1 MRREEGGDGIELG
14 LHRRGAGAA
23 GGNAAGDAGLERDL
37 GVKIVF
43 EDVGI
48 GLIGLERQLLKD
60 GVVRDAVRHQLAGN
74 FVRAA
79 EGDALFRQIIG
90 QIRGVD
96 EALLGGQQHVFGF
109 SLHGR
114 EHRGHDLQAE
124 LRRVDAVEHGL
135 LILLHVLVVGEGQAL
150 ERGEQGD
157 EIAMTTTLLDALGC
171 SYDVGQTVTLKVA
184 ANDYDPL
191 AGSGAVMEKAYTL
204 CGVLPAYD
212 VYWNLNGNLTVS
224 GIVTEPLAL
233 DGQKFQTFY
242 YLNAAAPVTASTD
255 PALVANEYAYPQ
267 EDTVSFSLRFLLV
280 AAILVSFFAVAQ
292 YFLIVLHKR
301 VHTINTFL
309 TLGAKNR
316 DLRLMCLWE
325 ALFAGIAAVAAGF
338 ALGCG
343 AAAIGLGLQKHLSFL
358 VIPAASLAPL
368 AVLFLLSVL
377 LGALLPAVLVR
388 PQTTKPKE
396 KPAKKFR
403 LAQLPLA
410 PQIGVGC
417 AVLLIAVSCLYVG
430 WRVMLPYDLDAP
442 YACMSIKMNGTSG
455 MPFSLKDDLAALPGV
470 EEVSAAIDLTDIYT
484 VTSDKIQSSQM
495 LADIW
500 VKDNGDIPSLI
511 MQNASKGTLNTTV
524 CALPDDE
531 LRRIAADAG
540 VSDEEIETLLA
551 GDSVLTLWRDC
562 YYAPAAD
569 EYYQGFQPDGS
580 TLVEPVFAAGD
591 KLSIQYRRYT
601 GQDEAGNEVYRTYT
615 AQLPIAGVVK
625 SASNYTLLTTD
636 RLLFSGTIFVSTA
649 LYHKM
654 FESAGS
660 FFMEKEGYSS
670 LNVKLSADSNFSLRR
685 SISSVATRRNGI
697 LRADNY
703 DLISQSYTEGT
714 QSAFLVGILAV
725 FGVLLGCALLVVL
738 NLSAYE
744 IQQQRLSLLLT
755 LGVSPKKLVLS
766 YAKLLLPVIV
776 GTTLLVNIVVYAAV
790 SRIVPIQSIL
800 DLIRIHTSGRVF
812 EFHKP
817 VGSQI
822 MVSILLMVFWLSAAL
837 LPIFSFI
844 RKKASK
850 GDIL

>member
-1 MRREEGGDGIELG
+1 MKIKESPSIILAFHGMLGRKKQTSLLLLLLTLVFSFLTAAVIYSVSSAQVLQDTRCELYGEWQYLRLSDTAADAAQVQGALPASAQVSTVIQNGIVLGADDGV
-14 LHRRGAGAA
+14 A
-23 GGNAAGDAGLERDL
+23 GGIGTADDTFAQLGRIVPISGD
-37 GVKIVF
+37 F
-43 EDVGI
+43 PT
-48 GLIGLERQLLKD
+48 Q
-60 GVVRDAVRHQLAGN
+60 
-74 FVRAA
+74 
-79 EGDALFRQIIG
+79 
-90 QIRGVD
+90 
-96 EALLGGQQHVFGF
+96 
-109 SLHGR
+109 S
-114 EHRGHDLQAE
+114 
-124 LRRVDAVEHGL
+124 
-135 LILLHVLVVGEGQAL
+135 
-150 ERGEQGD
+150 D

-224 GIVTEPLAL
+224 SIVTEPLAL

-267 EDTVSFSLRFLLV
+267 EDTVSSSLRFLLV

-325 ALFAGIAAVAAGF
+325 ALFAGLAAVAAGF

-343 AAAIGLGLQKHLSFL
+343 AAAVGLGLQKHLSFL
-358 VIPAASLAPL
+358 VVPAASLVPL

-388 PQTTKPKE
+388 PQITKPKE
-396 KPAKKFR
+396 KPAKKFH

-430 WRVMLPYDLDAP
+430 WRVMLPYNLDAP
-442 YACMSIKMNGTSG
+442 YACLSIKMNGTSG
-455 MPFSLKDDLAALPGV
+455 MPFSLKEDLAALPGV
-470 EEVSAAIDLTDIYT
+470 EEVSAAIDLTDTYT

-500 VKDNGDIPSLI
+500 VKDNGEIPSLL
-511 MQNASKGTLNTTV
+511 MHNASKGTLNTTV

-562 YYAPAAD
+562 YYDPAAD

-591 KLSIQYRRYT
+591 KLSIQYQRYT

-615 AQLPIAGVVK
+615 AQLPIVGVVK
-625 SASNYTLLTTD
+625 SANSYTLLTTD
-636 RLLFSGTIFVSTA
+636 RLISSGTIFVSTA

-660 FFMEKEGYSS
+660 YFMEKEGYSS
-670 LNVKLSADSNFSLRR
+670 LNVKLSAGSNFSLRR
-685 SISSVATRRNGI
+685 SISSIATRRNGI

-744 IQQQRLSLLLT
+744 VQQQRLSLLLT

-790 SRIVPIQSIL
+790 SCIVPIQSIL
-800 DLIRIHTSGRVF
+800 DLIRIHTNGRVYA
-812 EFHKP
+812 FHKP

>member
-1 MRREEGGDGIELG
+1 MKIKESPSIILAFHGMLGRKKQTSLLLLLLTLVFSFLTAAVIYSVSSAQVLQDTRCELYGEWQYLRLSDTAADAAQVQGALPASAQVSTVIQNGIVLGADDGV
-14 LHRRGAGAA
+14 A
-23 GGNAAGDAGLERDL
+23 GGIGTADDTFAQLGRIVPISGD
-37 GVKIVF
+37 F
-43 EDVGI
+43 PT
-48 GLIGLERQLLKD
+48 Q
-60 GVVRDAVRHQLAGN
+60 
-74 FVRAA
+74 
-79 EGDALFRQIIG
+79 
-90 QIRGVD
+90 
-96 EALLGGQQHVFGF
+96 
-109 SLHGR
+109 S
-114 EHRGHDLQAE
+114 
-124 LRRVDAVEHGL
+124 
-135 LILLHVLVVGEGQAL
+135 
-150 ERGEQGD
+150 D

-224 GIVTEPLAL
+224 SIVTEPLAL

-267 EDTVSFSLRFLLV
+267 EDTVSSSLRFLLV

-325 ALFAGIAAVAAGF
+325 ALFAGLAAVAAGF

-343 AAAIGLGLQKHLSFL
+343 AAAVGLGLQKHLSFL

-388 PQTTKPKE
+388 PQITKPKE
-396 KPAKKFR
+396 KPAKKFH

-442 YACMSIKMNGTSG
+442 YACMSIKMNGTAG
-455 MPFSLKDDLAALPGV
+455 MPFSLKEDLAALPGV
-470 EEVSAAIDLTDIYT
+470 EEVSAAIDLTDTYT

-500 VKDNGDIPSLI
+500 VKDNGKIPSVL
-511 MQNASKGTLNTTV
+511 MHNASKGTLNTTV
-524 CALPDDE
+524 CALPEDE

-562 YYAPAAD
+562 YYDPAAD
-569 EYYQGFQPDGS
+569 EYYQGIQPDGS

-591 KLSIQYRRYT
+591 KLSIQYQRYT
-601 GQDEAGNEVYRTYT
+601 GQDEAGNDVYRTYT

-625 SASNYTLLTTD
+625 SANNYTLLTTD

-660 FFMEKEGYSS
+660 YHMEKEGYSS

-685 SISSVATRRNGI
+685 SISSIATRRNGI

-725 FGVLLGCALLVVL
+725 FGILLGCALLVVL

-744 IQQQRLSLLLT
+744 VQQQRLSLLLT

>member
-1 MRREEGGDGIELG
+1 MKIKESPSIILAFRGMLGRKKQTSLLLLLLTLVFSFLTAAVIYSVSSAQVLQDTRCELYGAWQYLRLSDTAADAAQAQNTLSASAQVSTVIQNGIVLGADDGV
-14 LHRRGAGAA
+14 A
-23 GGNAAGDAGLERDL
+23 GGIGTVDDTFAQLGRIVPISGD
-37 GVKIVF
+37 F
-43 EDVGI
+43 PT
-48 GLIGLERQLLKD
+48 Q
-60 GVVRDAVRHQLAGN
+60 
-74 FVRAA
+74 
-79 EGDALFRQIIG
+79 
-90 QIRGVD
+90 
-96 EALLGGQQHVFGF
+96 
-109 SLHGR
+109 S
-114 EHRGHDLQAE
+114 
-124 LRRVDAVEHGL
+124 
-135 LILLHVLVVGEGQAL
+135 
-150 ERGEQGD
+150 D

-191 AGSGAVMEKAYTL
+191 AGSGTVMEKAYTL

-224 GIVTEPLAL
+224 GIVTEPLVL

-267 EDTVSFSLRFLLV
+267 EDTVSSSLRFLLV

-325 ALFAGIAAVAAGF
+325 ALFAGLAAVAAGF

-343 AAAIGLGLQKHLSFL
+343 AAAVGLGLQKHLSFL
-358 VIPAASLAPL
+358 VVPAASLVPL

-388 PQTTKPKE
+388 PQITKPKE
-396 KPAKKFR
+396 KPAKKFH

-430 WRVMLPYDLDAP
+430 WRVMLPYNLDAP
-442 YACMSIKMNGTSG
+442 YACLSIKMNGTSG
-455 MPFSLKDDLAALPGV
+455 MPFSLKEDLAALPGV
-470 EEVSAAIDLTDIYT
+470 EEVSAAIDLTDTYT

-500 VKDNGDIPSLI
+500 VKDNGNIPGVL
-511 MQNASKGTLNTTV
+511 MHNASKGTLNTTV

-562 YYAPAAD
+562 YYDPAAD
-569 EYYQGFQPDGS
+569 KYYQGFQPDGS

-591 KLSIQYRRYT
+591 KLSIQHQRYT
-601 GQDEAGNEVYRTYT
+601 GQDEAGNDVYRTYT

-625 SASNYTLLTTD
+625 SARNYTLLTTD
-636 RLLFSGTIFVSTA
+636 RLIFSGTIFVSTA

-660 FFMEKEGYSS
+660 YHMEKEGYSS

-685 SISSVATRRNGI
+685 SISSIATRRNGI
-697 LRADNY
+697 LSADNY

-744 IQQQRLSLLLT
+744 VQQQRLSLLLT

-766 YAKLLLPVIV
+766 YAKLLLPVIF

-790 SRIVPIQSIL
+790 SRIVPLQSIL

-822 MVSILLMVFWLSAAL
+822 LVSVLLMVFWLSAAL

>member
-1 MRREEGGDGIELG
+1 MKIKESPSIILAFHGMLGRKKQTGLLLLLLTLVFSFLTAAMIYSVSSAQVLQDTRCELYGEWQYLRLSDTAADAAQAQNTLPASAQVSTVIQNGIVLGADDGV
-14 LHRRGAGAA
+14 A
-23 GGNAAGDAGLERDL
+23 GGIGTVDDTFAQL
-37 GVKIVF
+37 GRIVP
-43 EDVGI
+43 I
-48 GLIGLERQLLKD
+48 S
-60 GVVRDAVRHQLAGN
+60 GN
-74 FVRAA
+74 FPT
-79 EGDALFRQIIG
+79 Q
-90 QIRGVD
+90 
-96 EALLGGQQHVFGF
+96 
-109 SLHGR
+109 S
-114 EHRGHDLQAE
+114 
-124 LRRVDAVEHGL
+124 
-135 LILLHVLVVGEGQAL
+135 
-150 ERGEQGD
+150 D

-191 AGSGAVMEKAYTL
+191 ASSGAVMEKAYTL

-224 GIVTEPLAL
+224 GIVAEPLAI

-325 ALFAGIAAVAAGF
+325 ALFAGLAAVAAGF

-343 AAAIGLGLQKHLSFL
+343 AAAVGLGLQKHLSFL
-358 VIPAASLAPL
+358 VVPAASLVPL

-388 PQTTKPKE
+388 PHTAKPKE

-442 YACMSIKMNGTSG
+442 YACLSIKMNGRTSG
-455 MPFSLKDDLAALPGV
+455 MPFSLKEDLAALPGV
-470 EEVSAAIDLTDIYT
+470 EEVSAAIDLTDTYT

-500 VKDNGDIPSLI
+500 VKNNGDISSLL
-511 MQNASKGTLNTTV
+511 MHNASKGTLNTFV

-562 YYAPAAD
+562 YYDPAAD

-591 KLSIQYRRYT
+591 KLSLQYRRYT
-601 GQDEAGNEVYRTYT
+601 GQDEAGNDVYRTYT

-625 SASNYTLLTTD
+625 SANSYTLLTTD
-636 RLLFSGTIFVSTA
+636 RLISSGTIFVSTA

-660 FFMEKEGYSS
+660 YFMEKEGYSS
-670 LNVKLSADSNFSLRR
+670 LNVKLSAGSNFSLRR
-685 SISSVATRRNGI
+685 SISSIATRRNGI

-744 IQQQRLSLLLT
+744 VQQQRLSLLLT

-790 SRIVPIQSIL
+790 SCIVPIQSIL
-800 DLIRIHTSGRVF
+800 DLIRIHTNGRVYA
-812 EFHKP
+812 FHKP

>member
-1 MRREEGGDGIELG
+1 MKIKESPSIILAFHGMLGRKKQTSLLLLLLTLVFSFLTAAVIYSVSSAQVLQDTRCELYGAWQYLRLSDTTADAAQAQNTLPASAQVSTVIQNGIVLGADDGV
-14 LHRRGAGAA
+14 A
-23 GGNAAGDAGLERDL
+23 GGIGTVDDTFAQL
-37 GVKIVF
+37 GRIVP
-43 EDVGI
+43 I
-48 GLIGLERQLLKD
+48 S
-60 GVVRDAVRHQLAGN
+60 GN
-74 FVRAA
+74 FPT
-79 EGDALFRQIIG
+79 Q
-90 QIRGVD
+90 
-96 EALLGGQQHVFGF
+96 
-109 SLHGR
+109 S
-114 EHRGHDLQAE
+114 
-124 LRRVDAVEHGL
+124 
-135 LILLHVLVVGEGQAL
+135 
-150 ERGEQGD
+150 D

-191 AGSGAVMEKAYTL
+191 AGSGAVMEKSFTL

-224 GIVTEPLAL
+224 SIVTEPLAL

-267 EDTVSFSLRFLLV
+267 EDTVSSSLRFLLV

-309 TLGAKNR
+309 TLGAKKR

-325 ALFAGIAAVAAGF
+325 ALFAGLAAVAAGF

-343 AAAIGLGLQKHLSFL
+343 AAAVGLGLQKHLSFL

-388 PQTTKPKE
+388 PQTARPKE
-396 KPAKKFR
+396 NPAKKFR

-442 YACMSIKMNGTSG
+442 YACLSIKMNGRTSG
-455 MPFSLKDDLAALPGV
+455 MPFSLKEDLAALPGV
-470 EEVSAAIDLTDIYT
+470 EEVSAAIDLTDTYT

-500 VKDNGDIPSLI
+500 VKNNGDISSLL
-511 MQNASKGTLNTTV
+511 MHNASKGTLNTFV

-551 GDSVLTLWRDC
+551 GDSVLTLWRDF
-562 YYAPAAD
+562 YYDPAAD

-591 KLSIQYRRYT
+591 KLSLQYRRYT
-601 GQDEAGNEVYRTYT
+601 GQDEAGNDVYRTYT

-625 SASNYTLLTTD
+625 SARNYTLLTTD
-636 RLLFSGTIFVSTA
+636 RTIFSGTIFVSTA

-660 FFMEKEGYSS
+660 YHMEKEGYSS
-670 LNVKLSADSNFSLRR
+670 LNVKLAADNNFSLRR
-685 SISSVATRRNGI
+685 SIASIATRRNGI
-697 LRADNY
+697 LSADNY
-703 DLISQSYTEGT
+703 DLLSQSYTEGT

-725 FGVLLGCALLVVL
+725 LGVLLGCALLVVL

-744 IQQQRLSLLLT
+744 VQQQRLSLLLT
-755 LGVSPKKLVLS
+755 LGVSPKKLVCS
-766 YAKLLLPVIV
+766 YAKRVIPVIV
-776 GTTLLVNIVVYAAV
+776 GTTLIVNILVSVAV
-790 SRIVPIQSIL
+790 SHIVPIQSIL
-800 DLIRIHTSGRVF
+800 DLIRIHTDGRVF
-812 EFHKP
+812 EFHRP

-822 MVSILLMVFWLSAAL
+822 LVSILLMGFWLAAAL
-837 LPIFSFI
+837 LPVFSFI

>member
-1 MRREEGGDGIELG
+1 M
-14 LHRRGAGAA
+14 
-23 GGNAAGDAGLERDL
+23 
-37 GVKIVF
+37 
-43 EDVGI
+43 
-48 GLIGLERQLLKD
+48 
-60 GVVRDAVRHQLAGN
+60 
-74 FVRAA
+74 
-79 EGDALFRQIIG
+79 
-90 QIRGVD
+90 
-96 EALLGGQQHVFGF
+96 
-109 SLHGR
+109 
-114 EHRGHDLQAE
+114 
-124 LRRVDAVEHGL
+124 
-135 LILLHVLVVGEGQAL
+135 
-150 ERGEQGD
+150 
-157 EIAMTTTLLDALGC
+157 
-171 SYDVGQTVTLKVA
+171 
-184 ANDYDPL
+184 
-191 AGSGAVMEKAYTL
+191 
-204 CGVLPAYD
+204 
-212 VYWNLNGNLTVS
+212 
-224 GIVTEPLAL
+224 
-233 DGQKFQTFY
+233 
-242 YLNAAAPVTASTD
+242 TASTD

-267 EDTVSFSLRFLLV
+267 EDTVSSSMRFLLA

-292 YFLIVLHKR
+292 YFLIVLYKR

-325 ALFAGIAAVAAGF
+325 ALFAGLAAVAAGF

-343 AAAIGLGLQKHLSFL
+343 AAAVGLGLQKHLSFL
-358 VIPAASLAPL
+358 VIPAASLVPL

-388 PQTTKPKE
+388 PQTARPKE

-442 YACMSIKMNGTSG
+442 YACLSIKMNGTSG

-470 EEVSAAIDLTDIYT
+470 EEVSAAIDLTDTYT

-511 MQNASKGTLNTTV
+511 MQNASKGTLNTMV

-562 YYAPAAD
+562 YYDPAAD

-591 KLSIQYRRYT
+591 KLSLQYRRYT

-636 RLLFSGTIFVSTA
+636 RIIFSGTIFVSTA

-660 FFMEKEGYSS
+660 YFMEKEGYSS
-670 LNVKLSADSNFSLRR
+670 LNVKLSAGSNFSLRR
-685 SISSVATRRNGI
+685 SISSIATRRNGI

-744 IQQQRLSLLLT
+744 VQQQRLSLLLT

-822 MVSILLMVFWLSAAL
+822 MVSILLMVFWLTAAL

>member
-1 MRREEGGDGIELG
+1 MKIKESPSIILAFRGMLGRKKQTSLLLLLLTLVFSFLTAAVIYSVSSAQVLQDTRCELYGAWQYLRLSDTAADAAQAQNTLSASAQVSTVIQNGIVLGADDGV
-14 LHRRGAGAA
+14 A
-23 GGNAAGDAGLERDL
+23 GGIGTVDDTFAQLGRIVPISGD
-37 GVKIVF
+37 F
-43 EDVGI
+43 PT
-48 GLIGLERQLLKD
+48 Q
-60 GVVRDAVRHQLAGN
+60 
-74 FVRAA
+74 
-79 EGDALFRQIIG
+79 
-90 QIRGVD
+90 
-96 EALLGGQQHVFGF
+96 
-109 SLHGR
+109 S
-114 EHRGHDLQAE
+114 
-124 LRRVDAVEHGL
+124 
-135 LILLHVLVVGEGQAL
+135 
-150 ERGEQGD
+150 D

-191 AGSGAVMEKAYTL
+191 AGSGTVMEKAYTL

-224 GIVTEPLAL
+224 SIVAEPLAI

-267 EDTVSFSLRFLLV
+267 EDTVSFSLRFLLA

-325 ALFAGIAAVAAGF
+325 ALFAGLAAVAAGF

-442 YACMSIKMNGTSG
+442 YACLSIKMNGTSG

-524 CALPDDE
+524 CALPEDE
-531 LRRIAADAG
+531 LRRIAVDAG

-562 YYAPAAD
+562 YYDPAAD

-636 RLLFSGTIFVSTA
+636 RIIFSGTIFVSTA

-660 FFMEKEGYSS
+660 YFMEKEGYSS

-685 SISSVATRRNGI
+685 SISSIATRRNGI
-697 LRADNY
+697 LSADNY

>member
-1 MRREEGGDGIELG
+1 MKIKESPSIILAFHGMLGRKKQTSLLLTLLTMVFSFLTAATIYSNSSAQALQDTRCELYGEWQYLRLSDTDTDAAQVRENLPASAKASTTIQNGIVLGADDGV
-14 LHRRGAGAA
+14 A
-23 GGNAAGDAGLERDL
+23 GGIGTVDDTFAQLGRIVPISGD
-37 GVKIVF
+37 F
-43 EDVGI
+43 PT
-48 GLIGLERQLLKD
+48 Q
-60 GVVRDAVRHQLAGN
+60 
-74 FVRAA
+74 
-79 EGDALFRQIIG
+79 
-90 QIRGVD
+90 
-96 EALLGGQQHVFGF
+96 
-109 SLHGR
+109 S
-114 EHRGHDLQAE
+114 
-124 LRRVDAVEHGL
+124 
-135 LILLHVLVVGEGQAL
+135 
-150 ERGEQGD
+150 D

-191 AGSGAVMEKAYTL
+191 AGSGTVMEKAYTL

-224 GIVTEPLAL
+224 GIVTEPLVL

-267 EDTVSFSLRFLLV
+267 EDTVSSSLRFLLV

-325 ALFAGIAAVAAGF
+325 ALFAGLAAVAAGF

-388 PQTTKPKE
+388 PQTAKPKE

-442 YACMSIKMNGTSG
+442 YACLSIKMNGTSG
-455 MPFSLKDDLAALPGV
+455 MPFSLKEDLAALPGV
-470 EEVSAAIDLTDIYT
+470 EEVSAAIDLTDTYT

-500 VKDNGDIPSLI
+500 VKDNGNIPGVL
-511 MQNASKGTLNTTV
+511 MHNASKGTLNTTV

-562 YYAPAAD
+562 YYDPAAD
-569 EYYQGFQPDGS
+569 KYYQGFQPDGS

-591 KLSIQYRRYT
+591 KLSIQHQCYT
-601 GQDEAGNEVYRTYT
+601 GQDEAGNDVYRTYT

-625 SASNYTLLTTD
+625 SARNYTLLTTD
-636 RLLFSGTIFVSTA
+636 RLIFSGTIFVSTA

-660 FFMEKEGYSS
+660 YHMEKEGYSS

-685 SISSVATRRNGI
+685 SISSIATRRNGI
-697 LRADNY
+697 LSADNY

-766 YAKLLLPVIV
+766 YAKLLLPVIF

-822 MVSILLMVFWLSAAL
+822 LVSILLMVFWLSAAL

>member
-1 MRREEGGDGIELG
+1 MKIKESPSIILAFHGMLGRKKQTGLLLLLLTLVFSFLTATVIYSVSSAQVLQDTRCELYGEWQYLRLSDTAADAAQAQNALPASAQVSTVTQNGIVLGAGDGV
-14 LHRRGAGAA
+14 A
-23 GGNAAGDAGLERDL
+23 GGIGTVDDTFAQLGRIVPISGD
-37 GVKIVF
+37 F
-43 EDVGI
+43 PT
-48 GLIGLERQLLKD
+48 Q
-60 GVVRDAVRHQLAGN
+60 
-74 FVRAA
+74 
-79 EGDALFRQIIG
+79 
-90 QIRGVD
+90 
-96 EALLGGQQHVFGF
+96 
-109 SLHGR
+109 S
-114 EHRGHDLQAE
+114 
-124 LRRVDAVEHGL
+124 
-135 LILLHVLVVGEGQAL
+135 
-150 ERGEQGD
+150 D

-224 GIVTEPLAL
+224 GIVAEPLAI

-267 EDTVSFSLRFLLV
+267 EDTVSSSLRFLLV
-280 AAILVSFFAVAQ
+280 AAILVSFFAVTQ

-325 ALFAGIAAVAAGF
+325 TLFAGLAAVAAGF

-343 AAAIGLGLQKHLSFL
+343 AAAVGLGLQKHLSFL

-388 PQTTKPKE
+388 PQTARPKE
-396 KPAKKFR
+396 NPAKKFR

-442 YACMSIKMNGTSG
+442 YACLSIKMNGTSG

-470 EEVSAAIDLTDIYT
+470 EEVSAAIDLTDTYT

-500 VKDNGDIPSLI
+500 VKNNGDISSLL
-511 MQNASKGTLNTTV
+511 MHNASKGTLNTSV

-540 VSDEEIETLLA
+540 VSDEETETLLA

-562 YYAPAAD
+562 YYDPAAD

-591 KLSIQYRRYT
+591 KLSLQYRRYT
-601 GQDEAGNEVYRTYT
+601 GQDEAGNDVYRTYT

-625 SASNYTLLTTD
+625 SARNYTLLTTD
-636 RLLFSGTIFVSTA
+636 RTIFSGTIFVSTA

-660 FFMEKEGYSS
+660 YHMEKEGYSS
-670 LNVKLSADSNFSLRR
+670 LNVKLAADNNFSLRR
-685 SISSVATRRNGI
+685 SIASIATRRNGI
-697 LRADNY
+697 LSADNY
-703 DLISQSYTEGT
+703 DLLSQSYTEGT

-744 IQQQRLSLLLT
+744 VQQQRLSLLLT

-790 SRIVPIQSIL
+790 SCIVPIQSIL
-800 DLIRIHTSGRVF
+800 DLIRIHTNGRVYA
-812 EFHKP
+812 FHKP

>member
-1 MRREEGGDGIELG
+1 MKIKESPSIILAFHGMLGRKKQTSLLLLLLTLVFSFLTAAVIYSVSSAQVLQDTRCELYGAWQYLRLSDTAADAAQAQNALSASAQVSTVIQNGIVLG
-14 LHRRGAGAA
+14 ADDSVA
-23 GGNAAGDAGLERDL
+23 GGIGTVDDTFAQL
-37 GVKIVF
+37 GRIVP
-43 EDVGI
+43 I
-48 GLIGLERQLLKD
+48 S
-60 GVVRDAVRHQLAGN
+60 GN
-74 FVRAA
+74 FPT
-79 EGDALFRQIIG
+79 QP
-90 QIRGVD
+90 
-96 EALLGGQQHVFGF
+96 
-109 SLHGR
+109 
-114 EHRGHDLQAE
+114 
-124 LRRVDAVEHGL
+124 
-135 LILLHVLVVGEGQAL
+135 
-150 ERGEQGD
+150 D

-267 EDTVSFSLRFLLV
+267 EDTVSSSLRFLLV
-280 AAILVSFFAVAQ
+280 AAIMVSFFAVAQ

-325 ALFAGIAAVAAGF
+325 ALFAGLAAVAAGF

-343 AAAIGLGLQKHLSFL
+343 AAAVGLGLQKHISFL
-358 VIPAASLAPL
+358 VIPAASLVPL

-388 PQTTKPKE
+388 PQTAKPKE

-442 YACMSIKMNGTSG
+442 YACLSIKMNGTSG
-455 MPFSLKDDLAALPGV
+455 MPFSLKEDLAALPGV
-470 EEVSAAIDLTDIYT
+470 EEVSAAIDLTDTYT
-484 VTSDKIQSSQM
+484 VTSDKIRSSQM

-511 MQNASKGTLNTTV
+511 MQNASKGTLNTMV

-540 VSDEEIETLLA
+540 VSDEKIETLLA

-562 YYAPAAD
+562 YYDPAAD

-591 KLSIQYRRYT
+591 KLSLQYRRYT

-636 RLLFSGTIFVSTA
+636 RIIFSGTIFVSTA

-660 FFMEKEGYSS
+660 YFMEKEGYSS
-670 LNVKLSADSNFSLRR
+670 LNVKLSAGSNFSLRR
-685 SISSVATRRNGI
+685 SISSIATRRNGI
-697 LRADNY
+697 LSADNY

-744 IQQQRLSLLLT
+744 VQQQRLSLLLT

-776 GTTLLVNIVVYAAV
+776 GTTLLVNIVVYAVV

-800 DLIRIHTSGRVF
+800 DLIRIHTSGRVYAPNRSPSSA
-812 EFHKP
+812 KP
-817 VGSQI
+817 R
-822 MVSILLMVFWLSAAL
+822 WWR
-837 LPIFSFI
+837 
-844 RKKASK
+844 RKAPCTGRREARPSTCRA
-850 GDIL
+850 I

>member
-1 MRREEGGDGIELG
+1 MKIKESPSIILAFHGMLGRKKQTSLLLLLLTLVFSFLTATVIYSVSSAQVLQDTRCELYGAWQYLRLSDTAADAAQAQNTLPASAQVSTVIQNGIVLGADDGV
-14 LHRRGAGAA
+14 A
-23 GGNAAGDAGLERDL
+23 GGIGTADDTFAQLGRIVPISGD
-37 GVKIVF
+37 F
-43 EDVGI
+43 PT
-48 GLIGLERQLLKD
+48 QP
-60 GVVRDAVRHQLAGN
+60 
-74 FVRAA
+74 
-79 EGDALFRQIIG
+79 
-90 QIRGVD
+90 
-96 EALLGGQQHVFGF
+96 
-109 SLHGR
+109 
-114 EHRGHDLQAE
+114 
-124 LRRVDAVEHGL
+124 
-135 LILLHVLVVGEGQAL
+135 
-150 ERGEQGD
+150 D

-224 GIVTEPLAL
+224 GIVTELLTL

-242 YLNAAAPVTASTD
+242 CLNAAAPVTASTD

-267 EDTVSFSLRFLLV
+267 EDTVSSSLRFLLV

-343 AAAIGLGLQKHLSFL
+343 ATAIGLGLQKHLSFL
-358 VIPAASLAPL
+358 VIPAASLVPL

-388 PQTTKPKE
+388 PHTAKPKE

-442 YACMSIKMNGTSG
+442 YACLSIKMNGRTSG
-455 MPFSLKDDLAALPGV
+455 MPFSLKEDLAALPGV
-470 EEVSAAIDLTDIYT
+470 EDVSAAINLTDIYSI
-484 VTSDKIQSSQM
+484 TSDKIQGSQM
-495 LADIW
+495 LSDIR
-500 VKDNGDIPSLI
+500 VKDNGFYTGVPNL
-511 MQNASKGTLNTTV
+511 MHNASNGTLNTFV

-531 LRRIAADAG
+531 LERIAEDADVPENSMEA
-540 VSDEEIETLLA
+540 LLS
-551 GDSVLTLWRDC
+551 GDSVLIRWGDC
-562 YYAPAAD
+562 YYDPAAD

-580 TLVEPVFAAGD
+580 TLVEPVFSAGD
-591 KLSIQYRRYT
+591 KLSIQYQRYT
-601 GQDEAGNEVYRTYT
+601 GQDEAGNDVYQTY
-615 AQLPIAGVVK
+615 AAELPIAGIVK
-625 SASNYTLLTTD
+625 STADYTLLTTD
-636 RLLFSGTIFVSTA
+636 RIFYNGTVFVSTA

-654 FESAGS
+654 FEGAGS
-660 FFMEKEGYSS
+660 YHMEKEGYSS
-670 LNVKLSADSNFSLRR
+670 LNVKLAAGNNFSLRR
-685 SISSVATRRNGI
+685 SIASIATRRNGI
-697 LRADNY
+697 LSADNY
-703 DLISQSYTEGT
+703 DLLSQSYTEGT

-725 FGVLLGCALLVVL
+725 LGVLLGCALLVVL

-744 IQQQRLSLLLT
+744 VQQQRLSLLLT
-755 LGVSPKKLVLS
+755 LGVSPKKLVCS
-766 YAKLLLPVIV
+766 YAKRVIPVIV
-776 GTTLLVNIVVYAAV
+776 GTTLIVNILVSVAV
-790 SRIVPIQSIL
+790 SHIVPIQSIL
-800 DLIRIHTSGRVF
+800 DLIRIHTDGRVF
-812 EFHKP
+812 EFHRP

-822 MVSILLMVFWLSAAL
+822 LVSILLMGFWLGAAL
-837 LPIFSFI
+837 LPVFSFI

>member
-1 MRREEGGDGIELG
+1 MKIKESPSIILAFHGMLGRKKQTSLLLLLLTLVFSFLTAAVIYSVSSAQVLQDTRCELYGEWQYLCLSDTAADAAQAKNALPASAQVSTVTQNGIVLGADDGV
-14 LHRRGAGAA
+14 A
-23 GGNAAGDAGLERDL
+23 
-37 GVKIVF
+37 
-43 EDVGI
+43 GI
-48 GLIGLERQLLKD
+48 GTVDDTFAQL
-60 GVVRDAVRHQLAGN
+60 GRIVPIS
-74 FVRAA
+74 
-79 EGDALFRQIIG
+79 GDFPTQP
-90 QIRGVD
+90 
-96 EALLGGQQHVFGF
+96 
-109 SLHGR
+109 
-114 EHRGHDLQAE
+114 
-124 LRRVDAVEHGL
+124 
-135 LILLHVLVVGEGQAL
+135 
-150 ERGEQGD
+150 D

-191 AGSGAVMEKAYTL
+191 AGSGAVIEKAYTL

-224 GIVTEPLAL
+224 GIVAEPLAL

-267 EDTVSFSLRFLLV
+267 EDTVSSSLRFLLA

-325 ALFAGIAAVAAGF
+325 ALFAGLAAVAAGF

-358 VIPAASLAPL
+358 VIPAASLVPL

-388 PQTTKPKE
+388 PQTARPKE
-396 KPAKKFR
+396 NPAKKFR

-442 YACMSIKMNGTSG
+442 YACLSIKMNGTSG
-455 MPFSLKDDLAALPGV
+455 MPFSLKEDLAALPGV
-470 EEVSAAIDLTDIYT
+470 EEVSAAIDLTDTYT

-511 MQNASKGTLNTTV
+511 MHNASKGTLNTTV

-562 YYAPAAD
+562 YYDPAAD

-636 RLLFSGTIFVSTA
+636 RIIFSGTIFVSTA

-660 FFMEKEGYSS
+660 YFMEKEGYSS
-670 LNVKLSADSNFSLRR
+670 LNVKLSAGSNFSLRR
-685 SISSVATRRNGI
+685 SISSIATRRNGI

-744 IQQQRLSLLLT
+744 VQQQRLSLLLT

-822 MVSILLMVFWLSAAL
+822 LVSILLMVFWLSAAL

>member
-1 MRREEGGDGIELG
+1 MNIKESPSIILAFHGMLGRKKQTSLLLLLLTLVFSFLTAAVIYSVSSAQVLQDTRCELYGAWQYLRLSDTAADAAQAQNTLPASAQVSTVIQNGIVLGADDGV
-14 LHRRGAGAA
+14 A
-23 GGNAAGDAGLERDL
+23 GGIGTADDTFAQL
-37 GVKIVF
+37 GRIVP
-43 EDVGI
+43 I
-48 GLIGLERQLLKD
+48 S
-60 GVVRDAVRHQLAGN
+60 GN
-74 FVRAA
+74 FPT
-79 EGDALFRQIIG
+79 Q
-90 QIRGVD
+90 
-96 EALLGGQQHVFGF
+96 
-109 SLHGR
+109 S
-114 EHRGHDLQAE
+114 
-124 LRRVDAVEHGL
+124 
-135 LILLHVLVVGEGQAL
+135 
-150 ERGEQGD
+150 D

-191 AGSGAVMEKAYTL
+191 AGSGAVIEKAYTL

-233 DGQKFQTFY
+233 EGQKLQTFY

-267 EDTVSFSLRFLLV
+267 EDTVSSSLRFLLV

-325 ALFAGIAAVAAGF
+325 ALFAGLAAVAAGF

-388 PQTTKPKE
+388 PQTAKPKE
-396 KPAKKFR
+396 KPAKKFC

-442 YACMSIKMNGTSG
+442 YACLSIKMNGRTSG
-455 MPFSLKDDLAALPGV
+455 MPFSLKGDLAALPGV
-470 EEVSAAIDLTDIYT
+470 EEVSAAIDLTDTYT
-484 VTSDKIQSSQM
+484 ITSDRIQNSQM

-500 VKDNGDIPSLI
+500 VKDNGEIPSYL
-511 MQNASKGTLNTTV
+511 MHNASKGTLNTTV

-551 GDSVLTLWRDC
+551 GDSVLTLWGDC
-562 YYAPAAD
+562 YYDPAAD

-660 FFMEKEGYSS
+660 YFMEKEGYSS
-670 LNVKLSADSNFSLRR
+670 LNVKLSAGSNFSLRR
-685 SISSVATRRNGI
+685 SISSIATRRNGI
-697 LRADNY
+697 LSADNY

-744 IQQQRLSLLLT
+744 VQQQRLSLLLT

-776 GTTLLVNIVVYAAV
+776 GTTMLVNIVVYAAV

>member
-1 MRREEGGDGIELG
+1 MKGKENPSLILAFHGMLG
-14 LHRRGAGAA
+14 R
-23 GGNAAGDAGLERDL
+23 
-37 GVKIVF
+37 KK
-43 EDVGI
+43 
-48 GLIGLERQLLKD
+48 QT
-60 GVVRDAVRHQLAGN
+60 
-74 FVRAA
+74 
-79 EGDALFRQIIG
+79 
-90 QIRGVD
+90 
-96 EALLGGQQHVFGF
+96 
-109 SLHGR
+109 SL
-114 EHRGHDLQAE
+114 
-124 LRRVDAVEHGL
+124 L
-135 LILLHVLVVGEGQAL
+135 LILLTMVFSFLTAATIYSGSSAQAL
-150 ERGEQGD
+150 QDTRCELYGEWQYLRLSDTDTDAAQVRENLPASAKASTAIQNGIVLGADNGLAGGIGTVDSAFAQLGRIVPISGDFPTQSD

-224 GIVTEPLAL
+224 GIVAEPLAL

-242 YLNAAAPVTASTD
+242 YLNAAEPVTASTD

-267 EDTVSFSLRFLLV
+267 EDTVSSSLRFLLV

-325 ALFAGIAAVAAGF
+325 ALFAGLAAVAAGF

-343 AAAIGLGLQKHLSFL
+343 AAAVGLGLQKHLSFL
-358 VIPAASLAPL
+358 VVPAASLVPL

-388 PQTTKPKE
+388 PQITKPKE
-396 KPAKKFR
+396 KPAKKFH

-430 WRVMLPYDLDAP
+430 WRVMLPYNLDAP
-442 YACMSIKMNGTSG
+442 YACLSIKMNGTSG
-455 MPFSLKDDLAALPGV
+455 MPFSLKEDLAALPGV
-470 EEVSAAIDLTDIYT
+470 EDVSAAINLTDTYSI
-484 VTSDKIQSSQM
+484 TSDKIQGSQM
-495 LADIW
+495 LSDIR
-500 VKDNGDIPSLI
+500 VKDNGFYTGVPNL
-511 MQNASKGTLNTTV
+511 MHNASNGTLNTFV

-531 LRRIAADAG
+531 LERIAEDADVPENSMDA
-540 VSDEEIETLLA
+540 LLA
-551 GDSVLTLWRDC
+551 GDSVLLRWGDC
-562 YYAPAAD
+562 YYDPAAD

-580 TLVEPVFAAGD
+580 TPVEPVFSAGD
-591 KLSIQYRRYT
+591 KLSIQYQRYT
-601 GQDEAGNEVYRTYT
+601 GLDEAGNDVYQTY
-615 AQLPIAGVVK
+615 AAELPIAGIVK
-625 SASNYTLLTTD
+625 STADYTLLTTD
-636 RLLFSGTIFVSTA
+636 RIFYNGTVFVSTA

-654 FESAGS
+654 FEGAGS
-660 FFMEKEGYSS
+660 YHMEKEGYSS
-670 LNVKLSADSNFSLRR
+670 LNVKLAADNNFSLRR
-685 SISSVATRRNGI
+685 SIASIATRRNGI
-697 LRADNY
+697 LSADNY
-703 DLISQSYTEGT
+703 DLLSQSYTEGT

-725 FGVLLGCALLVVL
+725 LGVLLGCALLVVL

-744 IQQQRLSLLLT
+744 VQQQRLSLLLT
-755 LGVSPKKLVLS
+755 LGVSPKKLVCS
-766 YAKLLLPVIV
+766 YAKRVIPVIV
-776 GTTLLVNIVVYAAV
+776 GTTLIVNILVSVAV
-790 SRIVPIQSIL
+790 SHIVPIQSIL
-800 DLIRIHTSGRVF
+800 DLIRIHTDGRVF
-812 EFHKP
+812 EFHRP

-822 MVSILLMVFWLSAAL
+822 LVSILLMGFWLGAAL
-837 LPIFSFI
+837 LPVFSFI

>member
-1 MRREEGGDGIELG
+1 MKIKESPSIILAFHGMLGRKKQTSLLLLLLTLVFSFLTAAVIYSVSSAQVLQDTRCELYGEWQYLRLSDTAADAAQVQGALPASAQVSTVIQNGIVLGADDGV
-14 LHRRGAGAA
+14 A
-23 GGNAAGDAGLERDL
+23 GGIGTADDTFAQLGRIVPISGD
-37 GVKIVF
+37 F
-43 EDVGI
+43 PT
-48 GLIGLERQLLKD
+48 Q
-60 GVVRDAVRHQLAGN
+60 
-74 FVRAA
+74 
-79 EGDALFRQIIG
+79 
-90 QIRGVD
+90 
-96 EALLGGQQHVFGF
+96 
-109 SLHGR
+109 S
-114 EHRGHDLQAE
+114 
-124 LRRVDAVEHGL
+124 
-135 LILLHVLVVGEGQAL
+135 
-150 ERGEQGD
+150 D

-224 GIVTEPLAL
+224 SIVTEPLAL

-267 EDTVSFSLRFLLV
+267 EDTVSSSLRFLLV

-325 ALFAGIAAVAAGF
+325 ALFAGLAAVAAGF

-343 AAAIGLGLQKHLSFL
+343 AAAVGLGLQKHLSFL
-358 VIPAASLAPL
+358 VVPAASLVPL

-388 PQTTKPKE
+388 PQTAKPKE

-430 WRVMLPYDLDAP
+430 WRVMLPYNLDAP
-442 YACMSIKMNGTSG
+442 YACLSIKMNGTSG
-455 MPFSLKDDLAALPGV
+455 MPFSLKEDLAALPGV
-470 EEVSAAIDLTDIYT
+470 EDVSAAIDLTDTYT

-500 VKDNGDIPSLI
+500 VKDNGEIPSVL
-511 MQNASKGTLNTTV
+511 MHNASKGTLNTTV

-562 YYAPAAD
+562 YYDPAAD

-591 KLSIQYRRYT
+591 KLSIQHQRYT
-601 GQDEAGNEVYRTYT
+601 GQDEAGNDVYRTYT

-625 SASNYTLLTTD
+625 SANNYTLLTTD
-636 RLLFSGTIFVSTA
+636 RLIFSGTIFVSTA

-660 FFMEKEGYSS
+660 YFMEKEGYSS
-670 LNVKLSADSNFSLRR
+670 LNVKLSAGSNFSLRR
-685 SISSVATRRNGI
+685 SISSIATRRNGI

-744 IQQQRLSLLLT
+744 VQQQRLSLLLT

-790 SRIVPIQSIL
+790 SCIVPIQSIL
-800 DLIRIHTSGRVF
+800 DLIRIHTNGRVYA
-812 EFHKP
+812 FHKP

>member
-1 MRREEGGDGIELG
+1 MKIKESPSIILAFHGMLGRKKQTSLLLLLLTLVFSFLTAAVIYSVSSAQVLQDTRCELYGEWQYLCLSDTAADAAQAKNALPASAQVSTVTQNGIVLGADDGV
-14 LHRRGAGAA
+14 A
-23 GGNAAGDAGLERDL
+23 GGIGTVDDTFAQLGRIVPISGD
-37 GVKIVF
+37 F
-43 EDVGI
+43 PT
-48 GLIGLERQLLKD
+48 QP
-60 GVVRDAVRHQLAGN
+60 
-74 FVRAA
+74 
-79 EGDALFRQIIG
+79 
-90 QIRGVD
+90 
-96 EALLGGQQHVFGF
+96 
-109 SLHGR
+109 
-114 EHRGHDLQAE
+114 
-124 LRRVDAVEHGL
+124 
-135 LILLHVLVVGEGQAL
+135 
-150 ERGEQGD
+150 D

-191 AGSGAVMEKAYTL
+191 AGSGTVMEKAYTL

-224 GIVTEPLAL
+224 GIVAEPLAL

-267 EDTVSFSLRFLLV
+267 EDTVSSSLRFLLV

-325 ALFAGIAAVAAGF
+325 ALFAGLAAVAAGF

-343 AAAIGLGLQKHLSFL
+343 AAAVGLGLQKHLSFL

-388 PQTTKPKE
+388 PQTAKPKE

-442 YACMSIKMNGTSG
+442 YACLSIKMNGTSG
-455 MPFSLKDDLAALPGV
+455 MPFSLKEDLAALPGV
-470 EEVSAAIDLTDIYT
+470 EEVSAAIDLTDTYT
-484 VTSDKIQSSQM
+484 VTSDKIRSSQM

-511 MQNASKGTLNTTV
+511 MQNASKGTLNTMV

-562 YYAPAAD
+562 YYDPAAD

-636 RLLFSGTIFVSTA
+636 RIIFSGTIFVSTA

-660 FFMEKEGYSS
+660 YFMEKEGYSS
-670 LNVKLSADSNFSLRR
+670 LNVKLSAGSNFSLRR
-685 SISSVATRRNGI
+685 SISSIATRRNGI

-744 IQQQRLSLLLT
+744 VQQQRLSLLLT

>member
-1 MRREEGGDGIELG
+1 MKIKESPSIILAFHGMLGRKKQTGLLLLLLTLVFSFLTAAVIYSVSSAQALQDTRCELYGEWQYLRLSDTAADAAQAQNTLPASAQVSTVIQDGIVLG
-14 LHRRGAGAA
+14 ADDGVA
-23 GGNAAGDAGLERDL
+23 GGIGTVDDTFAQLGRIVPISGD
-37 GVKIVF
+37 F
-43 EDVGI
+43 PT
-48 GLIGLERQLLKD
+48 QP
-60 GVVRDAVRHQLAGN
+60 
-74 FVRAA
+74 
-79 EGDALFRQIIG
+79 
-90 QIRGVD
+90 
-96 EALLGGQQHVFGF
+96 
-109 SLHGR
+109 
-114 EHRGHDLQAE
+114 
-124 LRRVDAVEHGL
+124 
-135 LILLHVLVVGEGQAL
+135 
-150 ERGEQGD
+150 D

-171 SYDVGQTVTLKVA
+171 SYDVGQTVMLKVA

-191 AGSGAVMEKAYTL
+191 AGSGTVMEKAYTL

-267 EDTVSFSLRFLLV
+267 EDTVSSSLRFLLV

-325 ALFAGIAAVAAGF
+325 ALFAGLAAVAAGF

-343 AAAIGLGLQKHLSFL
+343 AAAVGLGLQKHLSFL
-358 VIPAASLAPL
+358 VVPAASLVPL

-388 PQTTKPKE
+388 PQTAKPKE

-442 YACMSIKMNGTSG
+442 YACLSIKMNGTSG
-455 MPFSLKDDLAALPGV
+455 MPFSLKEDLAALPGV
-470 EEVSAAIDLTDIYT
+470 EEVSAAIDLTDFYT

-500 VKDNGDIPSLI
+500 VKDNGQIPSVL
-511 MQNASKGTLNTTV
+511 MHNASKGTLNTTV

-562 YYAPAAD
+562 YYDPAAD
-569 EYYQGFQPDGS
+569 EYYQGVQPDGS

-591 KLSIQYRRYT
+591 KLSIQYQRYT
-601 GQDEAGNEVYRTYT
+601 GQDEAGNDVYRTYT

-636 RLLFSGTIFVSTA
+636 RLIFSGTIFVSTA

-660 FFMEKEGYSS
+660 YHMEKEGYSS

-685 SISSVATRRNGI
+685 SISSIATRRNGI
-697 LRADNY
+697 LSADNY

-744 IQQQRLSLLLT
+744 VQQQRLSLLLT
-755 LGVSPKKLVLS
+755 LGVSPKKLVCS
-766 YAKLLLPVIV
+766 YAKRVIPVIV
-776 GTTLLVNIVVYAAV
+776 GTTLIVNILVSVAV
-790 SRIVPIQSIL
+790 SHIVPIQSIL
-800 DLIRIHTSGRVF
+800 DLIRIHTDGRVF
-812 EFHKP
+812 EFHRP

-822 MVSILLMVFWLSAAL
+822 LVSILLMGFWLGAAL
-837 LPIFSFI
+837 LPVFSFI

>member
-1 MRREEGGDGIELG
+1 MKIKESPSIILAFHGMLGRKKQTSLLLLLLTLVFSFLTAAVIYSVSSAQVLQDTRCELYGAWQYLRLSDTAADAAQAKNTLPASARVSTVIQNGIVLGADDGV
-14 LHRRGAGAA
+14 A
-23 GGNAAGDAGLERDL
+23 GGIGTADDTFAQLGRIMPISGD
-37 GVKIVF
+37 F
-43 EDVGI
+43 PT
-48 GLIGLERQLLKD
+48 Q
-60 GVVRDAVRHQLAGN
+60 
-74 FVRAA
+74 
-79 EGDALFRQIIG
+79 
-90 QIRGVD
+90 
-96 EALLGGQQHVFGF
+96 
-109 SLHGR
+109 S
-114 EHRGHDLQAE
+114 
-124 LRRVDAVEHGL
+124 
-135 LILLHVLVVGEGQAL
+135 
-150 ERGEQGD
+150 D

-224 GIVTEPLAL
+224 GIVAEPLAL

-242 YLNAAAPVTASTD
+242 YLNTAASVTASTD

-267 EDTVSFSLRFLLV
+267 EDTVSSSLRFLLV

-316 DLRLMCLWE
+316 DLQLMCLWE
-325 ALFAGIAAVAAGF
+325 ALFAGLAAVAAGF

-343 AAAIGLGLQKHLSFL
+343 AAAVGLGLQKHLSFL
-358 VIPAASLAPL
+358 MIPAASLVPL

-388 PQTTKPKE
+388 PQTAKIKE
-396 KPAKKFR
+396 TPAKKFR

-442 YACMSIKMNGTSG
+442 YACLSIKMNGTSG

-470 EEVSAAIDLTDIYT
+470 EEVSAAIDLTDTYT

-511 MQNASKGTLNTTV
+511 MQNASKGTLNTFV

-540 VSDEEIETLLA
+540 VSDEEIETLLS
-551 GDSVLTLWRDC
+551 GGSVLTLWRDC
-562 YYAPAAD
+562 YYDPAAD

-615 AQLPIAGVVK
+615 ARLPIAGVVK

-636 RLLFSGTIFVSTA
+636 RTIFSGTIFVSTA

-654 FESAGS
+654 FEGAGS
-660 FFMEKEGYSS
+660 YFMEKEGYSS
-670 LNVKLSADSNFSLRR
+670 LNVKLSAGSNFSLRR
-685 SISSVATRRNGI
+685 SISSIATRRNGI
-697 LRADNY
+697 LSADNY

-744 IQQQRLSLLLT
+744 VQQQRLSLLLT

-822 MVSILLMVFWLSAAL
+822 MVSILRMVFWLSAAL

>member
-1 MRREEGGDGIELG
+1 MKIKESPSIILAFHGMLGRKKQTSLLLLLLTLVFSFLTAAVIYSVSSAQVLQDTRCELYGEWQYLRLSDTAADAAQVQGALPASAQVSTVIQNGIVLGADDGV
-14 LHRRGAGAA
+14 A
-23 GGNAAGDAGLERDL
+23 GGIGTADDTFAQL
-37 GVKIVF
+37 GRIVP
-43 EDVGI
+43 I
-48 GLIGLERQLLKD
+48 S
-60 GVVRDAVRHQLAGN
+60 GN
-74 FVRAA
+74 FPT
-79 EGDALFRQIIG
+79 Q
-90 QIRGVD
+90 
-96 EALLGGQQHVFGF
+96 
-109 SLHGR
+109 S
-114 EHRGHDLQAE
+114 
-124 LRRVDAVEHGL
+124 
-135 LILLHVLVVGEGQAL
+135 
-150 ERGEQGD
+150 D

-224 GIVTEPLAL
+224 GIVAEPLAL

-267 EDTVSFSLRFLLV
+267 EDTVSSSLRFLLV
-280 AAILVSFFAVAQ
+280 AAIMVSFFAVAQ

-301 VHTINTFL
+301 VHTINSFL

-343 AAAIGLGLQKHLSFL
+343 AAAVGLGLQKHLSFL
-358 VIPAASLAPL
+358 MIPAASLAPL

-388 PQTTKPKE
+388 PQITKPKE
-396 KPAKKFR
+396 KPAKKFH

-442 YACMSIKMNGTSG
+442 YACLSIKMNGTSG

-470 EEVSAAIDLTDIYT
+470 EEVSAAIDLTDFYT

-500 VKDNGDIPSLI
+500 VKDNGQIPSVL
-511 MQNASKGTLNTTV
+511 MHNASKGTLNTTV

-562 YYAPAAD
+562 YYDPAAD
-569 EYYQGFQPDGS
+569 EYYQGVQPDGS

-591 KLSIQYRRYT
+591 KLSIQYQRYT
-601 GQDEAGNEVYRTYT
+601 GQDEAGNDVYRTYT

-636 RLLFSGTIFVSTA
+636 RIIFSGTIFVSTA

-660 FFMEKEGYSS
+660 YHMEKEGYSS

-685 SISSVATRRNGI
+685 SISSIATRRNGI
-697 LRADNY
+697 LSADNY

-744 IQQQRLSLLLT
+744 VQQQRLSLLLT

-800 DLIRIHTSGRVF
+800 DLIRIPTSGRVF

>member
-1 MRREEGGDGIELG
+1 MKVKENPSLILAFHGMLG
-14 LHRRGAGAA
+14 R
-23 GGNAAGDAGLERDL
+23 
-37 GVKIVF
+37 KK
-43 EDVGI
+43 
-48 GLIGLERQLLKD
+48 QT
-60 GVVRDAVRHQLAGN
+60 
-74 FVRAA
+74 
-79 EGDALFRQIIG
+79 
-90 QIRGVD
+90 
-96 EALLGGQQHVFGF
+96 
-109 SLHGR
+109 SL
-114 EHRGHDLQAE
+114 
-124 LRRVDAVEHGL
+124 L
-135 LILLHVLVVGEGQAL
+135 LILLTMVFSFLTAATIYSNSSAQAL
-150 ERGEQGD
+150 QDTRCELYGEWQYLRLSDTDTDAAQVRENLPASAKASTTIQNGIVLGADDGVAGGIGTVDDTFAQLGRIVPISGDFPTQPD

-224 GIVTEPLAL
+224 GIVAEPLAL

-242 YLNAAAPVTASTD
+242 YLNATAPVTASTD

-267 EDTVSFSLRFLLV
+267 EDTVSSSLRFLLV

-325 ALFAGIAAVAAGF
+325 ALFAGLAAVAAGF

-343 AAAIGLGLQKHLSFL
+343 AAAVGLGLQKHLSFL
-358 VIPAASLAPL
+358 AVPAASLVPL

-388 PQTTKPKE
+388 PQTAKPKE

-442 YACMSIKMNGTSG
+442 YACLSIKMNGTSG
-455 MPFSLKDDLAALPGV
+455 MPFSLKEDLAALPGV
-470 EEVSAAIDLTDIYT
+470 EEVSAAIDLTDTYT

-500 VKDNGDIPSLI
+500 VKDNGQIPSVL
-511 MQNASKGTLNTTV
+511 MHNASKGTLNTTV
-524 CALPDDE
+524 CALPEDE

-540 VSDEEIETLLA
+540 VSDEKIETLLS
-551 GDSVLTLWRDC
+551 GDSVLTLWGDC
-562 YYAPAAD
+562 YYDPAAD

-591 KLSIQYRRYT
+591 KLSIQHQRYT
-601 GQDEAGNEVYRTYT
+601 GQDEAGNDVYRTYT

-625 SASNYTLLTTD
+625 SANNYTLLTTD

-670 LNVKLSADSNFSLRR
+670 LNVKLSAGSNFSLRR
-685 SISSVATRRNGI
+685 SISSIATRRNGI

-744 IQQQRLSLLLT
+744 VQQQRLSLLLA

-776 GTTLLVNIVVYAAV
+776 GTTLLVNIVVYAVV

-800 DLIRIHTSGRVF
+800 DLIRIHTSGRVYA
-812 EFHKP
+812 FHKP

-822 MVSILLMVFWLSAAL
+822 MVSVLLMVFWLSAAL

>member
-1 MRREEGGDGIELG
+1 MKVKENPSLILAFHGMLG
-14 LHRRGAGAA
+14 R
-23 GGNAAGDAGLERDL
+23 
-37 GVKIVF
+37 KK
-43 EDVGI
+43 
-48 GLIGLERQLLKD
+48 QT
-60 GVVRDAVRHQLAGN
+60 
-74 FVRAA
+74 
-79 EGDALFRQIIG
+79 
-90 QIRGVD
+90 
-96 EALLGGQQHVFGF
+96 
-109 SLHGR
+109 SL
-114 EHRGHDLQAE
+114 
-124 LRRVDAVEHGL
+124 L
-135 LILLHVLVVGEGQAL
+135 LILLTMVFSFLTAATIYSGSSAQAL
-150 ERGEQGD
+150 QDTRCELYGEWQYLRLSDTDTDAAQVRENLPASAKASTAIQDGIVLGADNGLAGGIGTVDSAFAQLGRIVPISGNFPAQPD

-171 SYDVGQTVTLKVA
+171 SYDLGQTITLKVA
-184 ANDYDPL
+184 DNDYDPL
-191 AGSGAVMEKAYTL
+191 SGSGKIVEQTYTL

-212 VYWNLNGNLTVS
+212 VYWNLGSNLTVS
-224 GIVTEPLAL
+224 AVVVEPLAL
-233 DGQKFQTFY
+233 AGQKFQTFY
-242 YLNAAAPVTASTD
+242 DLNADTVGTASDD
-255 PALVANEYAYPQ
+255 PDFIANEYAYPQ
-267 EDTVSFSLRFLLV
+267 EDTVSSSLTFLLMI
-280 AAILVSFFAVAQ
+280 AILVSFFAVAQ
-292 YFLIVLHKR
+292 YFVIVLHKR
-301 VHTINTFL
+301 VQTLHTFQI
-309 TLGAKNR
+309 LGARKQ
-316 DLRLMCLWE
+316 DLHRMCLWE
-325 ALFAGIAAVAAGF
+325 ALFAGLAAVFLGF

-343 AAAIGLGLQKHLSFL
+343 AAAIGLGLQKQLSFFA
-358 VIPAASLAPL
+358 VPFASLILL
-368 AVLFLLSVL
+368 AVLFLVAVL
-377 LGALLPAVLVR
+377 LGAFLPAVLTR
-388 PQTTKPKE
+388 PKAAQKKE
-396 KPAKKFR
+396 SKAQKFR

-410 PQIGVGC
+410 PQVGVGC

-442 YACMSIKMNGTSG
+442 YACLSIKMNGTSG
-455 MPFSLKDDLAALPGV
+455 MPFSLKEDLAALPGV
-470 EEVSAAIDLTDIYT
+470 EEVSAAIDLTDTYT

-500 VKDNGDIPSLI
+500 VKDNGKIPSVL
-511 MQNASKGTLNTTV
+511 MHNASKGTLNTTV

-562 YYAPAAD
+562 YYDPAAD

-591 KLSIQYRRYT
+591 KLSIQYQRYT

-636 RLLFSGTIFVSTA
+636 RILFSGTIFVSTA

-660 FFMEKEGYSS
+660 YHMEKEGYSS
-670 LNVKLSADSNFSLRR
+670 LNVKLSAGSNFSLRR
-685 SISSVATRRNGI
+685 SISSIATRRNGI

-744 IQQQRLSLLLT
+744 VQQQRLSLLLT

-790 SRIVPIQSIL
+790 SCIVPIQSIL
-800 DLIRIHTSGRVF
+800 DLIRIHTNGRVYA
-812 EFHKP
+812 FHKP

>member
-1 MRREEGGDGIELG
+1 MKIKESPSIILAFHGMLGRKKQTSLLLLLLTLVFSFLTAAVIYSVSSAQVLQDTRCELYGAWQYLRLSDTAEDAAQVQGALPASAQVSTVIQNGIVLGADDGV
-14 LHRRGAGAA
+14 A
-23 GGNAAGDAGLERDL
+23 GGIGTVDDTFAQLGRIVPISGD
-37 GVKIVF
+37 F
-43 EDVGI
+43 PT
-48 GLIGLERQLLKD
+48 QP
-60 GVVRDAVRHQLAGN
+60 
-74 FVRAA
+74 
-79 EGDALFRQIIG
+79 
-90 QIRGVD
+90 
-96 EALLGGQQHVFGF
+96 
-109 SLHGR
+109 
-114 EHRGHDLQAE
+114 
-124 LRRVDAVEHGL
+124 
-135 LILLHVLVVGEGQAL
+135 
-150 ERGEQGD
+150 D

-224 GIVTEPLAL
+224 GIVAEPLAL

-242 YLNAAAPVTASTD
+242 YLNATAPVTASTD

-267 EDTVSFSLRFLLV
+267 EDTVSSSLRFLLV

-358 VIPAASLAPL
+358 VIPAASLVPL

-388 PQTTKPKE
+388 PQTAKPKE

-442 YACMSIKMNGTSG
+442 YACLSIKMNGTSG
-455 MPFSLKDDLAALPGV
+455 MPFSLKEDLAALPGV

-500 VKDNGDIPSLI
+500 VKDNGEIPSFL
-511 MQNASKGTLNTTV
+511 MQNASKGTLNTIV

-540 VSDEEIETLLA
+540 VSDKETETLLS
-551 GDSVLTLWRDC
+551 GDSALTLWRDC
-562 YYAPAAD
+562 YYDPAAD

-636 RLLFSGTIFVSTA
+636 RIIFSGTIFVSTA

-660 FFMEKEGYSS
+660 YFMEKEGYSS

-685 SISSVATRRNGI
+685 SISSIATRRNGI

-744 IQQQRLSLLLT
+744 VQQQRLSLLLT

>member
-1 MRREEGGDGIELG
+1 MKIKESPSIILAFHGMLGRKKQTSLLLLLLTLVFSFLTAAVIYSVSSAQALQDTRCELYGEWQYLRLSDTAADAAQAQDALPASAQISTVIQNGIVLGIDDGV
-14 LHRRGAGAA
+14 A
-23 GGNAAGDAGLERDL
+23 GGIGTVDDTFAQLGRIVPISGD
-37 GVKIVF
+37 F
-43 EDVGI
+43 PT
-48 GLIGLERQLLKD
+48 Q
-60 GVVRDAVRHQLAGN
+60 
-74 FVRAA
+74 
-79 EGDALFRQIIG
+79 
-90 QIRGVD
+90 
-96 EALLGGQQHVFGF
+96 
-109 SLHGR
+109 S
-114 EHRGHDLQAE
+114 
-124 LRRVDAVEHGL
+124 
-135 LILLHVLVVGEGQAL
+135 
-150 ERGEQGD
+150 D

-224 GIVTEPLAL
+224 GIVAEPLAI

-267 EDTVSFSLRFLLV
+267 EDTVSSSLHFLLV
-280 AAILVSFFAVAQ
+280 AAIMVSFFAVAQ

-325 ALFAGIAAVAAGF
+325 ALFAGLAAVAAGF

-343 AAAIGLGLQKHLSFL
+343 AAAVGLGLQKHLSFL
-358 VIPAASLAPL
+358 VVPAASLVPL

-388 PQTTKPKE
+388 PQTAKPKE
-396 KPAKKFR
+396 KPAKKFH

-442 YACMSIKMNGTSG
+442 YACLSIKMNGTSG
-455 MPFSLKDDLAALPGV
+455 MPFSLKEDLAALPGV
-470 EEVSAAIDLTDIYT
+470 EEVSAAIDLTDTYT
-484 VTSDKIQSSQM
+484 ITSDRIQNSQM

-500 VKDNGDIPSLI
+500 VKDNGEIPSVL
-511 MQNASKGTLNTTV
+511 MHNASKGTLNTTV

-551 GDSVLTLWRDC
+551 GDSVLTLWGDC
-562 YYAPAAD
+562 YYDPAAD

-601 GQDEAGNEVYRTYT
+601 GQDEAGNDVYRTYT

-636 RLLFSGTIFVSTA
+636 RLISSGTIFVSTA

-660 FFMEKEGYSS
+660 YFMEKEGYSS
-670 LNVKLSADSNFSLRR
+670 LNVKLSAGSNFSLRR
-685 SISSVATRRNGI
+685 SISSIATRRNGI

>member
-1 MRREEGGDGIELG
+1 MKINESSSIILAFHGMLGRKKQTGLLLLLLTLVFSFLTAAVIYSVSSAQVLQDTRCELYGAWQYLRLSDTAADAAQAKNALPASAQVSTVIQNGIVLGADDGV
-14 LHRRGAGAA
+14 A
-23 GGNAAGDAGLERDL
+23 GGIGTADDTFAQLGRIVPISGD
-37 GVKIVF
+37 F
-43 EDVGI
+43 PT
-48 GLIGLERQLLKD
+48 Q
-60 GVVRDAVRHQLAGN
+60 
-74 FVRAA
+74 
-79 EGDALFRQIIG
+79 
-90 QIRGVD
+90 
-96 EALLGGQQHVFGF
+96 
-109 SLHGR
+109 S
-114 EHRGHDLQAE
+114 
-124 LRRVDAVEHGL
+124 
-135 LILLHVLVVGEGQAL
+135 
-150 ERGEQGD
+150 D

-224 GIVTEPLAL
+224 GIVTEQLAL

-267 EDTVSFSLRFLLV
+267 EDTVSSSLRFLLV

-325 ALFAGIAAVAAGF
+325 ALFAGLAAVAAGF

-343 AAAIGLGLQKHLSFL
+343 AAAVGLGLQKHLSFL
-358 VIPAASLAPL
+358 VVPAASLVPL

-388 PQTTKPKE
+388 PQTAKPKE
-396 KPAKKFR
+396 NPAKKFR

-442 YACMSIKMNGTSG
+442 YACLSIKMNGTAG

-511 MQNASKGTLNTTV
+511 MPNASKGTLNATV

-562 YYAPAAD
+562 YYDPAAD

-601 GQDEAGNEVYRTYT
+601 GQDEAGNDVYRTYT

-636 RLLFSGTIFVSTA
+636 RIIFSGTIFVSTA

-660 FFMEKEGYSS
+660 YHMEKEGYSS

-685 SISSVATRRNGI
+685 SISSIATRRNGI
-697 LRADNY
+697 LSADNY

-744 IQQQRLSLLLT
+744 VQQQRLSLLLT

-822 MVSILLMVFWLSAAL
+822 MVSVLLMVFWLSAAL

>member
-1 MRREEGGDGIELG
+1 MKVKENPSLILAFHGMLGRKKQTGLLLLLLTLVFSFLTAAVIYSVSSAQVLQDTRCELYGAWQYLRLSDTAADAAQAKNALPASAQVSTVTQNGIVLGADDGV
-14 LHRRGAGAA
+14 A
-23 GGNAAGDAGLERDL
+23 GGIGTVDDTFAQLGRIVLISGDFPA
-37 GVKIVF
+37 
-43 EDVGI
+43 
-48 GLIGLERQLLKD
+48 Q
-60 GVVRDAVRHQLAGN
+60 
-74 FVRAA
+74 
-79 EGDALFRQIIG
+79 
-90 QIRGVD
+90 
-96 EALLGGQQHVFGF
+96 
-109 SLHGR
+109 S
-114 EHRGHDLQAE
+114 
-124 LRRVDAVEHGL
+124 
-135 LILLHVLVVGEGQAL
+135 
-150 ERGEQGD
+150 D

-267 EDTVSFSLRFLLV
+267 EDTVSSSLRFLLV

-325 ALFAGIAAVAAGF
+325 ALFAGLAAVAAGF

-343 AAAIGLGLQKHLSFL
+343 AAAVGLGLQKHLSFL

-388 PQTTKPKE
+388 PQTAKPKE

-442 YACMSIKMNGTSG
+442 YACLSIKMNGTSG
-455 MPFSLKDDLAALPGV
+455 MPFSLKEDLAALPGV
-470 EEVSAAIDLTDIYT
+470 EEVSAAIDLTDTYT

-511 MQNASKGTLNTTV
+511 MQNASKGTLNTFV

-562 YYAPAAD
+562 YYDPAAD

-601 GQDEAGNEVYRTYT
+601 GQDEAGNDVYRTYT

-636 RLLFSGTIFVSTA
+636 RSIFSGTIFVSTA

-660 FFMEKEGYSS
+660 YHMEKEGYSS

-685 SISSVATRRNGI
+685 SISSIATRRNGI
-697 LRADNY
+697 LSADNY

-744 IQQQRLSLLLT
+744 VQQQRLSLLLT